1 MTIVRIVLADPR
13 TGGPPGGSA
22 VNGRQLIVLADDTGH
37 RAVPLWLPGLD
48 FKLLWWVLDRP
59 ARDAVLAGVL
69 EETAA
74 GLLHA
79 AGVAVTA
86 VDIEPA
92 GEDVPELR
100 SGTAAARVELATA
113 AGTRH
118 VRVSAGYGLKLA
130 VVAGAP
136 VRVADAV
143 MDRLA
148 VPVHGQD
155 VQAPFLLPSAVRP
168 PGDPGQRQSFE
179 PRNMAFTDGLDRWEL
194 AGSFLDAGRPHWQ
207 DYSRAAAD
215 RSAILASAVP
225 EPSGSAVLFQEIYAD
240 DYRGRTVTFRGQ
252 LRTTGVAG
260 QAGLHLAAGLPPA
273 LPANTCATAAAAAW
287 PARAAATGPG
297 MRSRC
302 ASPATLASSGS
313 ASRWPAAAASSCA
326 TRNCPRPGRE
336 PRSKQRMDISDGNLV
351 RLARDG
357 DPAAFRLLVERHLP
371 MARARAARLCPQP
384 DDADDAVQDAFLQAF
399 TALDRL
405 RDPDRFAGWLGGI
418 LANVCRAQRRR
429 APLTLLGD
437 WPENLHPA
445 AASNL
450 PSAEDLDRADALG
463 RAVAGLPP
471 GQRHAVTL
479 FYYADQPAGQIAGT
493 PGAAKASL
501 HKARRRLREYITAH
515 RPDLIPAT
523 SRRTPM
529 TAVRIAHADPWPERQ
544 PAGLVVLADD
554 AGHRALP
561 VRLPALAVWRLL
573 ARPDDRDQ
581 EHPEDDAG
589 QMTGQLLH
597 AAGITVTAVTVTDLG
612 PAVTATRVDIAVPG
626 GTRQVTTRLADG
638 LALAVITGAPLAVDD
653 PVMDRLAE
661 AVTGPD
667 PPGPFR
673 SRQQAPP
680 GPPEHTRFE
689 PRNLAFTDGLHRWQ
703 LDGTFLRQ
711 AGFHHQDYSC
721 TTQDGR
727 VILAAAVPG
736 PAGFAV
742 LGQEIEPDDYRG
754 RAVTFR
760 GHLRTTDVA
769 DRAGL
774 VLRIPRQG
782 RRPAPSDPWHDPE
795 NHFALASGTRDWTR
809 HQVTAQVPAD
819 AISITFGVFLNGRGQ
834 IELRNPQLD
843 PHPANQ

>member
-1 MTIVRIVLADPR
+1 
-13 TGGPPGGSA
+13 
-22 VNGRQLIVLADDTGH
+22 
-37 RAVPLWLPGLD
+37 
-48 FKLLWWVLDRP
+48 
-59 ARDAVLAGVL
+59 
-69 EETAA
+69 
-74 GLLHA
+74 
-79 AGVAVTA
+79 
-86 VDIEPA
+86 
-92 GEDVPELR
+92 
-100 SGTAAARVELATA
+100 
-113 AGTRH
+113 
-118 VRVSAGYGLKLA
+118 
-130 VVAGAP
+130 
-136 VRVADAV
+136 
-143 MDRLA
+143 
-148 VPVHGQD
+148 
-155 VQAPFLLPSAVRP
+155 
-168 PGDPGQRQSFE
+168 
-179 PRNMAFTDGLDRWEL
+179 
-194 AGSFLDAGRPHWQ
+194 
-207 DYSRAAAD
+207 
-215 RSAILASAVP
+215 
-225 EPSGSAVLFQEIYAD
+225 
-240 DYRGRTVTFRGQ
+240 
-252 LRTTGVAG
+252 
-260 QAGLHLAAGLPPA
+260 
-273 LPANTCATAAAAAW
+273 
-287 PARAAATGPG
+287 
-297 MRSRC
+297 
-302 ASPATLASSGS
+302 
-313 ASRWPAAAASSCA
+313 
-326 TRNCPRPGRE
+326 
-336 PRSKQRMDISDGNLV
+336 MDIRDGNLV

-399 TALDRL
+399 IALDRL

-418 LANVCRAQRRR
+418 VANVCRAQRRR

-544 PAGLVVLADD
+544 PVGLVVLADD

-653 PVMDRLAE
+653 PVMGRLAE
-661 AVTGPD
+661 PVTGPD
-667 PPGPFR
+667 PLGPFR

-711 AGFHHQDYSC
+711 AGFHDQDYSC
-721 TTQDGR
+721 TTEDGR
-727 VILAAAVPG
+727 VILTAAVPG

-760 GHLRTTDVA
+760 GDLRTTDVA

-774 VLRIPRQG
+774 VLRIPRHG
-782 RRPAPSDPWHDPE
+782 RRPAPPDPWHDPE
-795 NHFALASGTRDWTR
+795 NHFALVSGTRDWAR
-809 HQVTAQVPAD
+809 HEVTAQVPAD
-819 AISITFGVFLNGRGQ
+819 AISIIFGVFLNGRGQ

-843 PHPANQ
+843 PHPPATGGARCT